1 MTITKF
7 KVERTLNEL
16 KVDQNSLTIQ
26 NALKTLSA
34 RKVSVF
40 GVFLVHIFGHLDWI
54 RTLRIRTLFAQCLLV
69 RKKYSI
75 TTYSFYQQTCKFLHE
90 TEILANRYQL
100 PNIITYQKECRH
112 QKPWLQAK
120 FHLDCVEDWNLISRR
135 QQVS

>member
-40 GVFLVHIFGHLDWI
+40 GVFLVHIFEHLDW
-54 RTLRIRTLFAQCLLV
+54 IRTLFAQCLLV

-100 PNIITYQKECRH
+100 PNIITYENECH
-112 QKPWLQAK
+112 HHKPWLQAK